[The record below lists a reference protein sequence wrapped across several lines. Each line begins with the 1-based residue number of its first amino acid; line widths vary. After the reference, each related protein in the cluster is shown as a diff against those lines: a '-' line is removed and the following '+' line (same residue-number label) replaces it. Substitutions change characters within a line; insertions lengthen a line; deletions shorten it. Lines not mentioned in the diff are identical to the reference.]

1 MMSSYPVE
9 MKLDEDG
16 VDELGPVNCV
26 VVEFSADKAN
36 FSGEMAAELSAFV
49 ERGWSAC
56 PTG

>member
-1 MMSSYPVE
+1 